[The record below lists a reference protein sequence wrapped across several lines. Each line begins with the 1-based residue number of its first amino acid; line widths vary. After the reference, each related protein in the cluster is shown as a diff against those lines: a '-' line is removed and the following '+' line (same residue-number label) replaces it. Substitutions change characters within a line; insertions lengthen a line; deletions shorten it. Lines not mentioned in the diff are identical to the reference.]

1 LNTAQEAL
9 TNKPRKAIEIMP
21 TKRVIPY

>member
-1 LNTAQEAL
+1 LNTAQAL